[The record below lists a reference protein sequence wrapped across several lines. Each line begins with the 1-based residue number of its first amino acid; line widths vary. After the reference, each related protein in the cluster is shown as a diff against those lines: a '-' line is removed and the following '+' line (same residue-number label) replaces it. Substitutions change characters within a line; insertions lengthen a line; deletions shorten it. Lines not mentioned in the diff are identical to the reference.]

1 MISAPP
7 VTTGTA
13 RFDPSGRYRYR
24 LTRIWDRSR
33 PAVVW
38 IMLNPSTATASAD
51 DPTIRRVVG
60 FSRAWGFGS
69 AEVVNLFA
77 LRAIHPRRLANS
89 HDRVGPLNDDAI
101 ATAVTSAHRVVAAW
115 GNQGTMDNP
124 ATGVRRSDEV
134 LELMGRRDE
143 PWHCMGTTRHRQP
156 RHPLYMP
163 ADTSV
168 TSFSVD

>member
-13 RFDPSGRYRYR
+13 RFDPRGRYRYR
-24 LTRIWDRSR
+24 LTRVWDDRR
-33 PAVVW
+33 PVVVW

-77 LRAIHPRRLANS
+77 LRATHPRRLANS
-89 HDRVGPLNDDAI
+89 HDRVGPLNDDSI
-101 ATAVTSAHRVVAAW
+101 ATAVTSTHRVVAAW
-115 GNQGTMDNP
+115 GNHGTMDNP
-124 ATGVRRSDEV
+124 ATGNPRCQEVVALISKGCGDVRC
-134 LELMGRRDE
+134 LA
-143 PWHCMGTTRHRQP
+143 TTKRGHP
-156 RHPLYMP
+156 RHPLYVP
-163 ADTSV
+163 ADTSL
-168 TSFSVD
+168 TMFH